1 MLFPDSF
8 FFAERRL
15 LNHKIET
22 KYVKDLDHLIAEC
35 ADKNKIFPRQ
45 TTPIYISRLA
55 VGWKASKADL

>member
-1 MLFPDSF
+1 MLMPSWI
-8 FFAERRL
+8 RRRTL
-15 LNHKIET
+15 RKR
-22 KYVKDLDHLIAEC
+22 LIAEC